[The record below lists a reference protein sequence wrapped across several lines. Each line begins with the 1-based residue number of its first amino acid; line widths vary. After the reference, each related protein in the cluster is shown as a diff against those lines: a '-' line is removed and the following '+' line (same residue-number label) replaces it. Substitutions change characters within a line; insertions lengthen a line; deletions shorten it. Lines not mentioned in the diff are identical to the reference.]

1 MIESL
6 ISSKMRIKLLMKFF
20 INSSN
25 KAYLRSLSEEFGDST
40 NGIRLELNKFESSG
54 FLKSFLVSN
63 KKYYKANIKHPL
75 FNDIHKILL
84 KTTGINDVLK
94 YIIQRIGLI
103 NKVYLIGSYSNGLE
117 SKIIDFLIVGDS
129 INKSFLMDQIEKVE
143 RKINKKIRF
152 VIYDNKEFNYEEIL
166 NDKLH
171 PLLLWKNDDWEL

>member
-1 MIESL
+1 M
-6 ISSKMRIKLLMKFF
+6 
-20 INSSN
+20 
-25 KAYLRSLSEEFGDST
+25 
-40 NGIRLELNKFESSG
+40 
-54 FLKSFLVSN
+54 
-63 KKYYKANIKHPL
+63 

-84 KTTGINDVLK
+84 KTTGINDVLE

-171 PLLLWKNDDWEL
+171 PLLLWKNDDLEL

>member
-25 KAYLRSLSEEFGDST
+25 KAYLRSLSEEFGVST
-40 NGIRLELNKFESSG
+40 NGIRLELNKFENSG
-54 FLKSFLVSN
+54 FLTSFLLSN

-84 KTTGINDVLK
+84 KTTGIDDVLQF
-94 YIIQRIGLI
+94 ILQRIGLI

-129 INKSFLMDQIEKVE
+129 INKSFLLEQVNKVE
-143 RKINKKIRF
+143 KKINKKIRF
-152 VIYDNKEFNYEEIL
+152 IIYDNNEFNYDEIL

-171 PLLLWKNDDWEL
+171 PLLIWENDNLVS

>member
-1 MIESL
+1 
-6 ISSKMRIKLLMKFF
+6 MKFF

-25 KAYLRSLSEEFGDST
+25 KAYLRSLSEEFGVST
-40 NGIRLELNKFESSG
+40 NGIRLELNKFENSG
-54 FLKSFLVSN
+54 FLTSFLLSN

-84 KTTGINDVLK
+84 KTTGVDDVLQ
-94 YIIQRIGLI
+94 YILQRIGVI

-129 INKSFLMDQIEKVE
+129 INKSFFLEQIDKVE

-152 VIYDNKEFNYEEIL
+152 IIYDNNEFNYDEIL

-171 PLLLWKNDDWEL
+171 PLLIWENDNLVL

>member
-1 MIESL
+1 M
-6 ISSKMRIKLLMKFF
+6 
-20 INSSN
+20 
-25 KAYLRSLSEEFGDST
+25 SEEFGDST

-84 KTTGINDVLK
+84 KTTGINDVLE
-94 YIIQRIGLI
+94 YIIQRIGQI

-129 INKSFLMDQIEKVE
+129 INKFFNNQIEKVE
-143 RKINKKIRF
+143 RKKLIKK
-152 VIYDNKEFNYEEIL
+152 
-166 NDKLH
+166 
-171 PLLLWKNDDWEL
+171 

>member
-63 KKYYKANIKHPL
+63 KKYYMANIKHPL

-84 KTTGINDVLK
+84 KTTGINDVLE
-94 YIIQRIGLI
+94 YIIQRIGQI

>member
-1 MIESL
+1 
-6 ISSKMRIKLLMKFF
+6 MKFF

-40 NGIRLELNKFESSG
+40 NGIRLELNKFENSG
-54 FLKSFLVSN
+54 FLTSFFVSN

-84 KTTGINDVLK
+84 KTTGIDDVLQF
-94 YIIQRIGLI
+94 ILQRIGLI

-117 SKIIDFLIVGDS
+117 SKIIDFVIVGDS
-129 INKSFLMDQIEKVE
+129 INKSFLLEQIDKVE

-152 VIYDNKEFNYEEIL
+152 IIYESNEFNYDEIL

-171 PLLLWKNDDWEL
+171 PLLIWENDNLVL